1 MITELSEVNVMK
13 KLIIVCEEKCRQ
25 YGDYLAQLISLEDD
39 KEDETV
45 GTKDGEVAAQVWLE
59 KDYKANAAQLSSN
72 QYILFIGQDKLIKEK
87 SSHMNM
93 GFAEFGMKYGW
104 LGKQAVLSVE
114 KVVEADK
121 YENFI
126 SYAQNYQQN
135 VEQLIK
141 SKDKK
146 ALKAGT
152 AAGAAGVAGDV
163 GVAKAGVLAVI
174 SPVALVPIAGI
185 GAGVMAVKK
194 FTLNSKIKEQQYSCA
209 VMKFYLDDLSK
220 FLGL

>member
-1 MITELSEVNVMK
+1 MK
-13 KLIIVCEEKCRQ
+13 KLIIVCEEKCRK

-146 ALKAGT
+146 ALKAG
-152 AAGAAGVAGDV
+152 AAAGAARVAGAAGVA
-163 GVAKAGVLAVI
+163 KAGALAVI

>member
-1 MITELSEVNVMK
+1 MK

-39 KEDETV
+39 TEDETV

-93 GFAEFGMKYGW
+93 EFAEFGMKYGW

-135 VEQLIK
+135 VEQLIR
-141 SKDKK
+141 
-146 ALKAGT
+146 A
-152 AAGAAGVAGDV
+152 
-163 GVAKAGVLAVI
+163 
-174 SPVALVPIAGI
+174 
-185 GAGVMAVKK
+185 
-194 FTLNSKIKEQQYSCA
+194 Y
-209 VMKFYLDDLSK
+209 
-220 FLGL
+220 

>member
-1 MITELSEVNVMK
+1 MK

-135 VEQLIK
+135 VERLIK

-146 ALKAGT
+146 ALKVGA
-152 AAGAAGVAGDV
+152 AAGAAGVA
-163 GVAKAGVLAVI
+163 KAGALAVI

>member
-1 MITELSEVNVMK
+1 MK

-93 GFAEFGMKYGW
+93 RFAEFGMKYGW

-146 ALKAGT
+146 ALKAGAAAGRELLK
-152 AAGAAGVAGDV
+152 AAGA
-163 GVAKAGVLAVI
+163 LAVI

>member
-1 MITELSEVNVMK
+1 MK

-72 QYILFIGQDKLIKEK
+72 QYILFIGQDKLIKGK

-146 ALKAGT
+146 ALKAGA
-152 AAGAAGVAGDV
+152 AAGAAGVA
-163 GVAKAGVLAVI
+163 KAGALAVI

>member
-1 MITELSEVNVMK
+1 MK

-114 KVVEADK
+114 KVVESDK

-146 ALKAGT
+146 ALKAGA
-152 AAGAAGVAGDV
+152 AAGAAGVAGAV
-163 GVAKAGVLAVI
+163 GVAKAGALAVI

-194 FTLNSKIKEQQYSCA
+194 FTLNSKIKEQQYSCV

>member
-1 MITELSEVNVMK
+1 MK
-13 KLIIVCEEKCRQ
+13 KLIIICEEKCRQ

-39 KEDETV
+39 TEENTV

-59 KDYKANAAQLSSN
+59 KDYKANSAQLSSS

-93 GFAEFGMKYGW
+93 EFSEYGMKYGW

-121 YENFI
+121 YESFI
-126 SYAQNYQQN
+126 AYAQNYQQN

-141 SKDKK
+141 SKDKQSG
-146 ALKAGT
+146 ATAG
-152 AAGAAGVAGDV
+152 AVGAAGVV
-163 GVAKAGVLAVI
+163 GVAKAGALAVI
-174 SPVALVPIAGI
+174 VPAALAPIAGI
-185 GAGVMAVKK
+185 SAGVMAVKK
-194 FTLNSKIKEQQYSCA
+194 YTLNSKIKEQQYSCA

>member
-1 MITELSEVNVMK
+1 MK

-39 KEDETV
+39 TENEMV

-93 GFAEFGMKYGW
+93 EFSEFGMKYGW

-126 SYAQNYQQN
+126 SYVQNYQQN

-146 ALKAGT
+146 TLKSGA
-152 AAGAAGVAGDV
+152 AAGAT
-163 GVAKAGVLAVI
+163 KAGALAVL
-174 SPVALVPIAGI
+174 SPVALVPI
-185 GAGVMAVKK
+185 AGVMAVKK

>member
-1 MITELSEVNVMK
+1 MK
-13 KLIIVCEEKCRQ
+13 TLIIICEEKCRQ
-25 YGDYLAQLISLEDD
+25 YGDYLAQLISL
-39 KEDETV
+39 
-45 GTKDGEVAAQVWLE
+45 KDGEVAAQVWLE
-59 KDYKANAAQLSSN
+59 KDDYKANSAQLSSS

-93 GFAEFGMKYGW
+93 KFSEYGMKYGW

-121 YENFI
+121 YESFI
-126 SYAQNYQQN
+126 AYAQNYQQN

-141 SKDKK
+141 SKDKQS
-146 ALKAGT
+146 LKAGA
-152 AAGAAGVAGDV
+152 AAGAVGAAGALAIIFPATLAPIAISAGV
-163 GVAKAGVLAVI
+163 K
-174 SPVALVPIAGI
+174 
-185 GAGVMAVKK
+185 AVKK
-194 FTLNSKIKEQQYSCA
+194 YTLNSKIKEQQYSCA

>member
-1 MITELSEVNVMK
+1 MK
-13 KLIIVCEEKCRQ
+13 TLIIICEEKCRQ

-39 KEDETV
+39 TEENTV

-59 KDYKANAAQLSSN
+59 KDYKANSAQLSSS

-93 GFAEFGMKYGW
+93 EFSEYGMKYGW

-121 YENFI
+121 YESFI
-126 SYAQNYQQN
+126 AYAQNYQQN

-141 SKDKK
+141 SKDKQS
-146 ALKAGT
+146 LKAGAT
-152 AAGAAGVAGDV
+152 AGTVGAAGA
-163 GVAKAGVLAVI
+163 LAIIV
-174 SPVALVPIAGI
+174 PAALAPIAGI
-185 GAGVMAVKK
+185 SAGVMAVKK
-194 FTLNSKIKEQQYSCA
+194 YTLNSKIKEQQYSCA

>member
-1 MITELSEVNVMK
+1 MK

-146 ALKAGT
+146 VLKAGA
-152 AAGAAGVAGDV
+152 AAGAAGVA
-163 GVAKAGVLAVI
+163 KAGALAVI
-174 SPVALVPIAGI
+174 SPVALVPIAYI

>member
-1 MITELSEVNVMK
+1 MK

-146 ALKAGT
+146 ALKAGV
-152 AAGAAGVAGDV
+152 AGAV

-174 SPVALVPIAGI
+174 SPVALGPIAGI

>member
-1 MITELSEVNVMK
+1 MK

-93 GFAEFGMKYGW
+93 GFAKFGMKYGW

-141 SKDKK
+141 SKDMN
-146 ALKAGT
+146 ALKAG
-152 AAGAAGVAGDV
+152 AAAGVAGA
-163 GVAKAGVLAVI
+163 AKAGALAVI
-174 SPVALVPIAGI
+174 SPVALVPIAYI

>member
-1 MITELSEVNVMK
+1 MK

-39 KEDETV
+39 KEDKAV

-59 KDYKANAAQLSSN
+59 KDYKANASQLSSN
-72 QYILFIGQDKLIKEK
+72 QYILFIGQDKLIKGK

-93 GFAEFGMKYGW
+93 EFAEFGMKYGW

-141 SKDKK
+141 SKNKK
-146 ALKAGT
+146 ALKAG
-152 AAGAAGVAGDV
+152 AAAVALAA
-163 GVAKAGVLAVI
+163 I
-174 SPVALVPIAGI
+174 SPVALVPIVGT
-185 GAGVMAVKK
+185 GAGVMGVKK
-194 FTLNSKIKEQQYSCA
+194 FMLNSKIKEQQYSCA

>member
-1 MITELSEVNVMK
+1 MK

-59 KDYKANAAQLSSN
+59 KDYKANASQLSSN
-72 QYILFIGQDKLIKEK
+72 QYILFIGQDKLIKGK

-93 GFAEFGMKYGW
+93 EFAEFGMKYGW

-126 SYAQNYQQN
+126 SYAQSYQQN

-146 ALKAGT
+146 TLKVGA
-152 AAGAAGVAGDV
+152 AAGA
-163 GVAKAGVLAVI
+163 LAAI
-174 SPVALVPIAGI
+174 SPVALVPIVGT
-185 GAGVMAVKK
+185 GAGVMGVKK
-194 FTLNSKIKEQQYSCA
+194 FMLNNKIKEQQYSCA

>member
-13 KLIIVCEEKCRQ
+13 KLIIVCEEKCRR

-126 SYAQNYQQN
+126 SYAQNYQQD

-146 ALKAGT
+146 ALKAGA
-152 AAGAAGVAGDV
+152 AAGAAGVTGAV
-163 GVAKAGVLAVI
+163 GVAKAGALAVI

>member
-1 MITELSEVNVMK
+1 MNWGGNMK
-13 KLIIVCEEKCRQ
+13 KLIIVCEEKYRQ

-39 KEDETV
+39 TEDETV

-87 SSHMNM
+87 SSYMNM
-93 GFAEFGMKYGW
+93 EFSEFGMKYGW
-104 LGKQAVLSVE
+104 LGKQAVLSVD
-114 KVVEADK
+114 KVVEVDK

-146 ALKAGT
+146 TLKAGA
-152 AAGAAGVAGDV
+152 AAGAAGVA
-163 GVAKAGVLAVI
+163 KAGALAVI
-174 SPVALVPIAGI
+174 LPVALVPIAGI
-185 GAGVMAVKK
+185 GAGLMAVKK

>member
-1 MITELSEVNVMK
+1 MK

-135 VEQLIK
+135 VERLIK

-146 ALKAGT
+146 ALKAGA
-152 AAGAAGVAGDV
+152 AAGAAGVA
-163 GVAKAGVLAVI
+163 KAGALAVI

-194 FTLNSKIKEQQYSCA
+194 LTLNSKIKEQQYSCA

>member
-1 MITELSEVNVMK
+1 MK

-39 KEDETV
+39 TEDETV

-104 LGKQAVLSVE
+104 LGKQAVLSVD
-114 KVVEADK
+114 KVVEAAKNALYTGKIGDGK
-121 YENFI
+121 IFVYDVENVIKVRTGEEAYE
-126 SYAQNYQQN
+126 
-135 VEQLIK
+135 
-141 SKDKK
+141 
-146 ALKAGT
+146 ALQ
-152 AAGAAGVAGDV
+152 D
-163 GVAKAGVLAVI
+163 
-174 SPVALVPIAGI
+174 
-185 GAGVMAVKK
+185 
-194 FTLNSKIKEQQYSCA
+194 NE
-209 VMKFYLDDLSK
+209 
-220 FLGL
+220 

>member
-1 MITELSEVNVMK
+1 MK

-39 KEDETV
+39 TEDETV

-72 QYILFIGQDKLIKEK
+72 QHILFIGQDKLMKEK

-93 GFAEFGMKYGW
+93 EFAEFGMKYGW

-141 SKDKK
+141 NKDKK
-146 ALKAGT
+146 ALKAGA
-152 AAGAAGVAGDV
+152 AAGAAGVA
-163 GVAKAGVLAVI
+163 KAGALAVI

>member
-1 MITELSEVNVMK
+1 MK

-39 KEDETV
+39 TEDETV

-93 GFAEFGMKYGW
+93 RFAEFGMKYGW

-114 KVVEADK
+114 KVVETDK

-146 ALKAGT
+146 ALKAGA
-152 AAGAAGVAGDV
+152 AAGA
-163 GVAKAGVLAVI
+163 LAVI
-174 SPVALVPIAGI
+174 SPVGLVPISGI

-194 FTLNSKIKEQQYSCA
+194 YALNSKIKEQQYSCA

>member
-1 MITELSEVNVMK
+1 MK
-13 KLIIVCEEKCRQ
+13 KLIIVCKEKCRQ

-126 SYAQNYQQN
+126 SYAQNYQQD

-146 ALKAGT
+146 ALKAGA
-152 AAGAAGVAGDV
+152 AAGAAGVTGAV
-163 GVAKAGVLAVI
+163 GVAKAGALAVI